1 MSVNRSSGS
10 SSSPL
15 PADVTKFIKSK
26 ARQLADRFRFPVDD
40 CDDLEQEITLEVLQR
55 RATADAKWHEH
66 GGFLNLLVRHAI
78 SRLIEHRTASIR
90 DYRREVCSLDRWM
103 LDEDEQWVRMVD
115 TITAI
120 GDVDRTTDLG
130 IELRAA
136 VASLPKR
143 LAVICGLL
151 MNGHSVQEIA
161 RITNRHRSCIYD
173 AIRAIHRHFV
183 DVGIEEYLFS
193 GGQPDSFGTTP
204 VINGGR
210 TSKRLPKGRKR

>member
-1 MSVNRSSGS
+1 VLRRRLN
-10 SSSPL
+10 
-15 PADVTKFIKSK
+15 ADVKW
-26 ARQLADRFRFPVDD
+26 REDRR
-40 CDDLEQEITLEVLQR
+40 
-55 RATADAKWHEH
+55 
-66 GGFLNLLVRHAI
+66 FLNLLVRHAI
-78 SRLIEHRTASIR
+78 SRLIEHRTAPIR
-90 DYRREVCSLDRWM
+90 DYRREVCPLDRWVM
-103 LDEDEQWVRMVD
+103 DEDEQWVRMVD
-115 TITAI
+115 TVAAI

-161 RITNRHRSCIYD
+161 KITNRHRSSIYD
-173 AIRAIHRHFV
+173 AIQAIHRHFV
-183 DVGIEEYLFS
+183 EVGIEEYLCS
-193 GGQPDSFGTTP
+193 GDQPDNSGTTP